1 MYLQTV
7 QAYSRYSNK
16 NKIYLKDTQEL
27 PMEDLS
33 YGKPKLETARAMA
46 GNII

>member
-1 MYLQTV
+1 MYLQTAQV
-7 QAYSRYSNK
+7 HSRYSDK
-16 NKIYLKDTQEL
+16 NKIYLKDIQGL